1 MIMVIVTTKLTVIN
15 DDDNIYIKKK
25 KKKKDFMATTAP
37 KLKLKMAKMT
47 FITPDIYNQG
57 MSFIWEDGTKKFFL

>member
-15 DDDNIYIKKK
+15 DDDNIYIK

>member
-15 DDDNIYIKKK
+15 DDDNKKIKKK
-25 KKKKDFMATTAP
+25 EEEDFMATTAP

>member
-1 MIMVIVTTKLTVIN
+1 MIIRVIVTKKLKVKNNN
-15 DDDNIYIKKK
+15 DNKKIKKK
-25 KKKKDFMATTAP
+25 EEEDFMATTAP